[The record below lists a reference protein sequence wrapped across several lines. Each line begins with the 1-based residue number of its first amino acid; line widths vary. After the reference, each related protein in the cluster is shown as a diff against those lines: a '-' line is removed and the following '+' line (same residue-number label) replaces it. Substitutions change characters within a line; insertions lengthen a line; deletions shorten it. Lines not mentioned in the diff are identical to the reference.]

1 MIPSMRNRF
10 ETLYRRHSRS
20 VFALAWRLC
29 GFNAAEA
36 EDVTQETF
44 LRALDAFE
52 RYADRDREFGWLK
65 TICSRIVYE
74 KWRRTRFFERA
85 IRPEFETAGGAE
97 PAPDPE
103 RRAHIDERMQQLL
116 EALPRVTAEY
126 REALVL
132 KHMGGLSDED
142 IAGLQRTSAAT
153 VRSRIRRARAELA
166 GIMVKEDDR

>member
-1 MIPSMRNRF
+1 MKIADRIRF

-29 GFNAAEA
+29 NFNSADA

-44 LRALDAFE
+44 LRALDAYE
-52 RYADRDREFGWLK
+52 RYTDREREFGWLK
-65 TICSRIVYE
+65 IICTRIVYE
-74 KWRRTRFFERA
+74 KWRRARFFDQS
-85 IRPEFETAGGAE
+85 IRPQIETAGGME
-97 PAPDPE
+97 SAPDPE
-103 RRAHIDERMQQLL
+103 RRAHIDERMQRLL
-116 EALPRVTAEY
+116 EALPRVTTEY
-126 REALVL
+126 RVALVL

-166 GIMVKEDDR
+166 GIMLKEDNL